1 MADRMLRGNRLMSA
15 SSMPVRESE
24 LAPRQ
29 TCEFRCANEHRFQ
42 VHFAMDVEPPRT
54 WDCKFD
60 GSVAR
65 LVGGADNDD
74 DHAKARRTHWDM
86 LLERRS
92 IEELETLLAE
102 RLAVA
107 RAPRRR

>member
-1 MADRMLRGNRLMSA
+1 MADRTLHRRRSGSLGHGYTRGMEA
-15 SSMPVRESE
+15 
-24 LAPRQ
+24 AARQ
-29 TCEFRCANEHRFQ
+29 TREFRCANGHLFEL
-42 VHFAMDVEPPRT
+42 HFAVDIDVPSA

-65 LVGGADNDD
+65 LVGGPEPVALDGTG
-74 DHAKARRTHWDM
+74 RRTPWDM

-92 IEELETLLAE
+92 IEDLEVLLAE

-107 RAPRRR
+107 RAKRGR